1 VLAWTA
7 LVAPAAALRRDEAHA
22 VVVAGGVRHAIHV
35 AHASG
40 TADNPMS
47 DAAIE
52 AKFLANATPAIGT
65 ARARRAC
72 ELTWSLDGMPDVRA
86 LIALVA

>member
-1 VLAWTA
+1 
-7 LVAPAAALRRDEAHA
+7 
-22 VVVAGGVRHAIHV
+22 V

-52 AKFLANATPAIGT
+52 AKFLANATPAID
-65 ARARRAC
+65 AERAQRAC
-72 ELTWSLDGMPDVRA
+72 ELVWSLETIPDVRA
-86 LIALVA
+86 LIALLA